1 MNKHPRPA
9 YSCLLDMA
17 LAYYLSG
24 DKQVKRVAKANI
36 KLVAR
41 SSRPVLQAIAKAD
54 QPGCVVLV
62 ALESV
67 DDL

>member
-1 MNKHPRPA
+1 MTKPIWP
-9 YSCLLDMA
+9 CLLDMA
-17 LAYYLSG
+17 LAYYFAG

-41 SSRPVLQAIAKAD
+41 SSRPVLQAVAKAD
-54 QPGCVVLV
+54 QPGCVVLL

>member
-1 MNKHPRPA
+1 
-9 YSCLLDMA
+9 MA

-41 SSRPVLQAIAKAD
+41 SSRPVLQAITKAER
-54 QPGCVVLV
+54 PGCVVLV
-62 ALESV
+62 ALGLVERSS
-67 DDL
+67 

>member
-1 MNKHPRPA
+1 
-9 YSCLLDMA
+9 MA